1 MKRACNENKRRVVL
15 GEKNRGGTTRLV
27 KVSVKVVKTIAPAS
41 AKVVTRRND
50 EPASYSSDQSR
61 SRLFFRLMKE
71 EQKNLLNTARA
82 ADLVI
87 LRSAISD
94 GIENSCYFSSFL
106 SIYIKFSLIIYF
118 ISYCDN

>member
-71 EQKNLLNTARA
+71 EQKKSVEHCTRDRFSHIEKRNL
-82 ADLVI
+82 
-87 LRSAISD
+87 
-94 GIENSCYFSSFL
+94 
-106 SIYIKFSLIIYF
+106 
-118 ISYCDN
+118 